1 MTQQRPGVTVMIHRD
16 GAVEGWSTR
25 IPLWLLRFAGGT
37 GLAVAVLILLGAVLY
52 APIVRTASRVP
63 GLEHEIERLRA
74 QNQQVLELAANLQ
87 DAEARY
93 EQVRTMLGGDIVP
106 ERASSREELP
116 AAPPLLAQ
124 TPGGVATFEEGPS
137 VPKHWPLDAR
147 WMITRGPTLTADAD
161 EAHGGLDIAVPR
173 GTPIRAAGGGVV
185 ARAGVDTEYG
195 RHVLIEHPDNY
206 QSLYG
211 HASRV
216 LVADGDTVRAGQVIG
231 LTGSTGRSTAP
242 HLHFEIRQSG
252 RLVDPRSLVNR
263 E

>member
-1 MTQQRPGVTVMIHRD
+1 MTQQRPSVTVMIHRD
-16 GAVEGWSTR
+16 GAVDGWSTR
-25 IPLWLLRFAGGT
+25 VPLWLVRFAT
-37 GLAVAVLILLGAVLY
+37 GAGIAVAVLILVGAALY

-63 GLEHEIERLRA
+63 GLEREIGRLRA
-74 QNQQVLELAANLQ
+74 ENQQVLELAANLQ

-106 ERASSREELP
+106 ERASSRGELP

-124 TPGGVATFEEGPS
+124 TPGRISAFEDGPS
-137 VPKHWPLDAR
+137 LPKHWPLDAR
-147 WMITRGPTLTADAD
+147 WMITRGPTLSDDAD
-161 EAHGGLDIAVPR
+161 EAHSGVDIAVPR

-185 ARAGVDTEYG
+185 TRAGIDAEYG
-195 RHVLIEHPDNY
+195 RHVLIDHPEDY

>member
-1 MTQQRPGVTVMIHRD
+1 MTNQRPGVTVMIHRD

-25 IPLWLLRFAGGT
+25 VPLWLVRFGGT
-37 GLAVAVLILLGAVLY
+37 AGIAIAVLMVLGAVLY
-52 APIVRTASRVP
+52 APIVRTALRVP
-63 GLEHEIERLRA
+63 GLEREIDRLEA

-106 ERASSREELP
+106 ERANSREELP
-116 AAPPLLAQ
+116 TAPPLLAH
-124 TPGGVATFEEGPS
+124 TPGRVTAFEAGAS
-137 VPKHWPLDAR
+137 LPKHWPLDAR
-147 WMITRGPTLTADAD
+147 WMITRGPTLSTDVD
-161 EAHGGLDIAVPR
+161 EAHSGLDIAVPR

-185 ARAGVDTEYG
+185 ARAGVDAEYG
-195 RHVLIEHPDNY
+195 RHVLIDHPENY

-252 RLVDPRSLVNR
+252 RLVDPRSLVN
-263 E
+263 

>member
-1 MTQQRPGVTVMIHRD
+1 MTKQRPGVTVMVHRD
-16 GAVEGWSTR
+16 GGVEGWSTR
-25 IPLWLLRFAGGT
+25 IPLWLLRVAGAT
-37 GLAVAVLILLGAVLY
+37 GIAVAVLILLGAVLY

-63 GLEHEIERLRA
+63 GLRREIARLQA
-74 QNQQVLELAANLQ
+74 ENQQVLELAANLQ

-106 ERASSREELP
+106 ERVSSREELP
-116 AAPPLLAQ
+116 TAPPLMAQ
-124 TPGGVATFEEGPS
+124 TPGRPMVFEEGPS
-137 VPKHWPLDAR
+137 LPKHWPLDAR
-147 WMITRGPTLTADAD
+147 WTITRGPTLSADAD
-161 EAHGGLDIAVPR
+161 EAHSGLDIAVPR

-185 ARAGVDTEYG
+185 ARAGIDAEYG
-195 RHVLIEHPDNY
+195 RHVLINHPEDY

-263 E
+263 G